1 MFALRAAMRTAR
13 AVKTRPLATTTP
25 TTPCFLQSRFA
36 SSGPRYSR
44 LGGQTQGAKGQRS
57 NWSSF
62 GPVYRVQYAW
72 RNYRTPILVAGA
84 GGSGVYVYNLEE
96 VPVTHRRRFNI
107 ISPETEKSV
116 GVQAYNQT
124 LQQYQGKIL
133 PPDHPYTQM
142 VGRVVERLLPATGG
156 LAGEE
161 WRVHVVDSPD
171 EQNAFVMPGGK
182 VFVFTG
188 ILPICGD
195 ENGLASVLSHEI
207 AHNVAHHAAERMSRG
222 AFVYLSAF
230 LISLVFD
237 VGGELGNGVA
247 NLFFSLPNT
256 RVQELEAD
264 HIGLLMMAES
274 CFDPQSAA
282 NLWSRM
288 KEANPSE
295 PPQFLSTHPS
305 HYNRRDAIIKYLPEA
320 RAKFE
325 EKGCSDVN
333 AHRGAFIDTFKA
345 SQRSR
350 TGSGQI
356 PVMPSRQSSRDDDD
370 DDFF

>member
-1 MFALRAAMRTAR
+1 MFSLRAAVRAARTATR
-13 AVKTRPLATTTP
+13 RPLANTP
-25 TTPCFLQSRFA
+25 RAAPSFLQSRFA
-36 SSGPRYSR
+36 SSGPRYQRFS
-44 LGGQTQGAKGQRS
+44 GQTQRPKGQQYQW
-57 NWSSF
+57 NNF

-72 RNYRTPILVAGA
+72 RNYRTPIMVVGA
-84 GGSGVYVYNLEE
+84 GGGGIYIYNLEE

-107 ISPETEKSV
+107 ISAETEKSF
-116 GVQAYNQT
+116 GAQAYNQT
-124 LQQYQGKIL
+124 LQQYQGRIL
-133 PPDHPYTQM
+133 PADHPYTQM
-142 VGRVVERLLPATGG
+142 VSRVVERLLPATGG
-156 LAGEE
+156 LAGDE
-161 WRVHVVDSPD
+161 WRVHVVDSPK

-188 ILPICGD
+188 ILPICRD
-195 ENGLASVLSHEI
+195 EDGLASVLAHEI

-222 AFVYLSAF
+222 AFVVLTAS

-237 VGGELGNGVA
+237 IGGELGNTIA

-256 RVQELEAD
+256 RTQELEAD

-274 CFDPQSAA
+274 CYDPQSAA

-288 KEANPSE
+288 KEANPQE

-320 RAKFE
+320 REKFE
-325 EKGCSDVN
+325 DKGCNSVN
-333 AHRGAFIDTFKA
+333 AHRGAFTDAYKA
-345 SQRSR
+345 SQRSAH
-350 TGSGQI
+350 GSRQV
-356 PVMPSRQSSRDDDD
+356 PVIPSRQTSQDDD